1 MRKKEC
7 RPGLSK
13 SLDEPVTT
21 SSGPRWNLEYALGV
35 HGLGRGHCL
44 GPSVYLVLKEG
55 ELLENSWGTVQNL
68 PAKELRT
75 EADLAPHRVEAELE

>member
-1 MRKKEC
+1 MH
-7 RPGLSK
+7 GAQ
-13 SLDEPVTT
+13 T
-21 SSGPRWNLEYALGV
+21 SV
-35 HGLGRGHCL
+35 
-44 GPSVYLVLKEG
+44 VLKEE